1 MIHRPHTAP
10 LCTCAGCY
18 KNAMREGG
26 GVRMREG
33 GSVPAR
39 HVPNFRVGTGGDLEQ
54 PASLVNW
61 LDAISH
67 LLVNNDKAC

>member
-1 MIHRPHTAP
+1 
-10 LCTCAGCY
+10 
-18 KNAMREGG
+18 MREGG
-26 GVRMREG
+26 GVRMSEG